1 MDKKKRILLIEDD
14 PNTQALYSEV
24 LKSAGFEVTIASDGE
39 EGLKVARLGGYDLV
53 LLDIM
58 LPKLDGLG
66 VLTGLRAQGPSS
78 KNGPIII
85 LTNLSDDMVS
95 KQAKDLG
102 AKGYL
107 IKSDVHTGDLVAK
120 LTSFLTPKGL

>member
-1 MDKKKRILLIEDD
+1 MEPKKRILLIEDD

-24 LKSAGFEVTIASDGE
+24 LQGSGFEVKVASDGE
-39 EGLKVARLGGYDLV
+39 EGLAEARKGGFTLI

-66 VLTGLRAQGPSS
+66 VLTALKAESPATP
-78 KNGPIII
+78 NGPIIV
-85 LTNLSDDMVS
+85 LTNLSDEVLS
-95 KQAKDLG
+95 KQAIDSG

-107 IKSDVHTGDLVAK
+107 IKSDIHTGDFVSK
-120 LTSFLTPKGL
+120 LNAFLTP

>member
-1 MDKKKRILLIEDD
+1 MDKKKRVLLIEDD

-24 LKSAGFEVTIASDGE
+24 LIDGGFEVTPATDGE
-39 EGLKVARLGGYDLV
+39 VGLTASRKGGFDLI

-66 VLTGLRAQGPSS
+66 VLTNLKNQGPVQP
-78 KNGPIII
+78 NGPIII
-85 LTNLSDDMVS
+85 LTNLSDDALS
-95 KQAKDLG
+95 KQAMDLG

-107 IKSDVHTGDLVAK
+107 IKSDVHTSDLVAK
-120 LTSFLTPKGL
+120 LTGFLDLKGL